1 MRKIRSLLKIC
12 AAGFRGCDLRLS
24 AMPWF
29 DLRIAWRAI
38 TAAFFLVGLA
48 PGFSWACAC
57 GCGVF
62 EVGTASLIPTGAGA
76 TVWFEYDFQN
86 QYINW
91 HASLPASAGKNSDK
105 QIRTHFMSVGAQYMF
120 NRKWGAMVEVPYWI
134 RLFRTT
140 GDNGGINAF
149 NHANFGDVRVYGMY
163 TGLSE
168 DMSTGLLAGFK
179 LPTGD
184 HTYARFDRDTSIGT
198 GSTDLLLGAY
208 QLGTFPS
215 RLGKLKLTFRDRPFN
230 WYAQAYFNY
239 PFWTTGNYV
248 PGKEFDAGIGAYYN
262 FGAVGHLKE
271 LAPFLSF
278 LTSVRAHD
286 LGAESA
292 HPPGSGYERLLIA
305 PGGEIRLGIFRIY
318 ADIEFPIF
326 QYMNGYQ
333 LTAPFLTK
341 TILSYDF

>member
-1 MRKIRSLLKIC
+1 MRGLWLFKTFTV
-12 AAGFRGCDLRLS
+12 AVRGRDLRS
-24 AMPWF
+24 TTSDAF
-29 DLRIAWRAI
+29 DLRMVRRLLVA
-38 TAAFFLVGLA
+38 TVLMVAFSPGL
-48 PGFSWACAC
+48 GWTCAC
-57 GCGVF
+57 GCGVY
-62 EVGTASLIPTGAGA
+62 EVGTSSLLPHGAGG
-76 TVWFEYDFQN
+76 TVWLEYDFQN
-86 QYINW
+86 QYINY
-91 HASLPASAGKNSDK
+91 HASQPASGGKNSDK
-105 QIRTHFMSVGAQYMF
+105 QIRSHFLTLGAQYMF
-120 NRKWGAMVEVPYWI
+120 NRSWGLMVEVPYWM
-134 RLFRTT
+134 RLFRTA
-140 GDNGGINAF
+140 GDDGSINSF

-184 HTYARFDRDTSIGT
+184 HTYEHFDRDTSIGT

-215 RLGKLKLTFRDRPFN
+215 RVGKFKLTFRDRPFN
-230 WYAQAYFNY
+230 WYAQFYFDY

-248 PGKEFDAGIGAYYN
+248 PGKEFDAGLGAYYN
-262 FGAVGHLKE
+262 FGTVGRLNE
-271 LAPFLSF
+271 VAPMFSF

-292 HPPGSGYERLLIA
+292 QPPASGYERLLIA
-305 PGGEIRLGIFRIY
+305 PGGEIGFGPFKLY
-318 ADIEFPIF
+318 ADIEFPVF

-341 TILSYDF
+341 TILSYSF